1 VEVNAYSTGQGNS
14 CLYRMGKND
23 KKFPDHSEFFFVAD
37 YFSLEIKVTTKSF
50 SSSMKGFFCV
60 LVLGEILV
68 R

>member
-1 VEVNAYSTGQGNS
+1 
-14 CLYRMGKND
+14 MGKND
-23 KKFPDHSEFFFVAD
+23 KKFPDHSEFFFMAD
-37 YFSLEIKVTTKSF
+37 YLSLEIKVTQKSF